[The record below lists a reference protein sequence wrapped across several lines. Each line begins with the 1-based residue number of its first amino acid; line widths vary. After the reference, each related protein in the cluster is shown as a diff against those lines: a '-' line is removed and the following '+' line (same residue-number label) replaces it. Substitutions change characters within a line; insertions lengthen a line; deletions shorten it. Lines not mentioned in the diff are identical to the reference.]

1 MTPDV
6 PIQLSATFLAVPYTL
21 WTGYADTWKATWA
34 GPAGIGARSQLTA
47 VDLAGAF
54 LQYAMVNVTAS
65 TSRRTDQ
72 AIAAIMVAA
81 GLSASDY
88 SLDTGKQSMPMHFV
102 RSQKALDAIMDVVY
116 SEMGGVAWMSADGK
130 LRFEA
135 RDSRL
140 GTTADATWGDST
152 NVIPGAISYELDTT
166 DLISTASVVATIFT
180 TGQADNEVFRWTRGA
195 ATRPTADSIAILAG
209 QYYEAETDYGV
220 PVVALT
226 AAAATND
233 YTGNSAI
240 DGTGTDKT
248 SALTVTFTDLGAGVR
263 VKVANADAGT
273 VYVTK
278 LRGRGQPVSFAGQT
292 PRFTV
297 SKSVSGMKA
306 DRSVE
311 LRVPFADDSQATRDY
326 AYGVAR
332 TYRYPYPRLALD
344 FAWSHDDITAAMLA
358 ADIGQLIQF
367 ADATSGN
374 AAWLTNVNDL
384 WYVEAIEHTLVSI
397 GMNRTRVTLVPAYLY
412 RNLDAIAYDAFT
424 RSNVTGDLGTSTS
437 GDVWAS
443 DGNMDIAT
451 NAARANSD
459 TLQMPTLDLGVG
471 KTNAVIEVSLAAIG
485 AGDEVGVVFRHA
497 DANNQYRFYVDKG
510 SNEAILE
517 KNVASV
523 MTELSS
529 PAYTVGTTAEV
540 KVVNQGTRIRCY
552 VGGRLYIDTTDS
564 ALTAG
569 TKVGLF
575 ARNAN
580 ATATFEDFYGEGL

>member
-1 MTPDV
+1 VYSGNFAYESAITTLTTPAAFVDY
-6 PIQLSATFLAVPYTL
+6 LANSASNGSGT
-21 WTGYADTWKATWA
+21 D
-34 GPAGIGARSQLTA
+34 Q
-47 VDLAGAF
+47 
-54 LQYAMVNVTAS
+54 TAS
-65 TSRRTDQ
+65 LTVAVTDRG
-72 AIAAIMVAA
+72 A
-81 GLSASDY
+81 
-88 SLDTGKQSMPMHFV
+88 
-102 RSQKALDAIMDVVY
+102 
-116 SEMGGVAWMSADGK
+116 SADIVLTNTSG
-130 LRFEA
+130 
-135 RDSRL
+135 
-140 GTTADATWGDST
+140 ST
-152 NVIPGAISYELDTT
+152 I
-166 DLISTASVVATIFT
+166 
-180 TGQADNEVFRWTRGA
+180 
-195 ATRPTADSIAILAG
+195 
-209 QYYEAETDYGV
+209 
-220 PVVALT
+220 
-226 AAAATND
+226 
-233 YTGNSAI
+233 
-240 DGTGTDKT
+240 
-248 SALTVTFTDLGAGVR
+248 
-263 VKVANADAGT
+263 
-273 VYVTK
+273 YVTDFR
-278 LRGRGQPVSFAGQT
+278 LRGTSVPLAGQT

-358 ADIGQLIQF
+358 ADLGQLIQF
-367 ADATSGN
+367 ADASSGN

-384 WYVEAIEHTLVSI
+384 WYIEAIEHTLVSI

-424 RSNVTGDLGTSTS
+424 RGNVTGDLGTSTS
-437 GDVWAS
+437 GDVWAR

-459 TLQMPTLDLGVG
+459 TLQMPVLDLGVG

-485 AGDEVGVVFRHA
+485 AGDEVGVVFRDV
-497 DANNQYRFYVDKG
+497 DASNQYRFYVDKG

-517 KNVASV
+517 KNVAGV

-529 PAYTVGTTAEV
+529 PAYTVGTTAEL
-540 KVVNQGTRIRCY
+540 KVVNQSTRIRCY
-552 VGGRLYIDTTDS
+552 VGGRLYIDTTDN

-580 ATATFEDFYGEGL
+580 ATATFDDFYSEGL